1 VGSYLHGAT
10 GTAGRGD
17 LSTKRRETVGEGN
30 HWYSKDGQPVYE
42 VPRAKGDGMR
52 PTTLADA
59 RKLELVPGYSTI
71 ERVAARPGL
80 ERWIRTQVLLAALT
94 LPRLPG
100 ESDDAFAERALDDAE
115 REGREAADRGSDIHA
130 EIAALARGLDVPVSL
145 GAMEAWALVRELYGG
160 PEGWIAERSFASP
173 LGYGG
178 RVDLHRAWRSWASR
192 EVVQSPSPPIVV
204 DFKSKDDITK
214 KGTKLAYPEHVMQ
227 LAAYAEGL
235 GLPFPAVRLVSVYV
249 CRTTHAANLH
259 EWSREEAVKGWEK
272 FQLLLKFWKLAN
284 NYDPSF

>member
-1 VGSYLHGAT
+1 M
-10 GTAGRGD
+10 GD
-17 LSTKRRETVGEGN
+17 GN
-30 HWYSKDGQPVYE
+30 QHWYNRDGAPVYE

-59 RKLELVPGYSTI
+59 RKLDLVPGYSTV

-80 ERWIRTQVLLAALT
+80 ERWIRHQVLLAALT

-130 EIAALARGLDVPVSL
+130 EIAALARGLATPVSTGALNAWERVCLTL
-145 GAMEAWALVRELYGG
+145 GAGDWV
-160 PEGWIAERSFASP
+160 AERSFASP

-178 RVDLHRAWRSWASR
+178 RVDLHRVWGLNEYGAP
-192 EVVQSPSPPIVV
+192 VTMPVVV

-214 KGTKLAYPEHVMQ
+214 KGTKLAFPEHAMQ
-227 LAAYAEGL
+227 LAAYANGL

-272 FQLLLKFWKLAN
+272 FQLLLKYWKLAN
-284 NYDPSF
+284 GYDPSF

>member
-1 VGSYLHGAT
+1 VSDNTSG
-10 GTAGRGD
+10 
-17 LSTKRRETVGEGN
+17 

-59 RKLELVPGYSTI
+59 RKLDLVPGYSTI

-130 EIAALARGLDVPVSL
+130 EIAALVRGLDVPTSL
-145 GAMEAWALVRELYGG
+145 GAQSAWALVRELYGV
-160 PEGWIAERSFASP
+160 WSWYVERSFASP

-178 RVDLHRAWRSWASR
+178 RVDLHRPWHQPTDLDLPPH
-192 EVVQSPSPPIVV
+192 EPIVV

-214 KGTKLAYPEHVMQ
+214 KGTKLAYPEQACQ
-227 LAAYAEGL
+227 LSAYSNGL
-235 GLPFPAVRLVSVYV
+235 GLPFPAVRHVSVYV
-249 CRTTHAANLH
+249 CRTTGKAMLH
-259 EWSREEAVKGWEK
+259 EWSREESVLGWEK
-272 FQLLLKFWKLAN
+272 FKLLLQYWKLTN
-284 NYDPSF
+284 GYDPSW